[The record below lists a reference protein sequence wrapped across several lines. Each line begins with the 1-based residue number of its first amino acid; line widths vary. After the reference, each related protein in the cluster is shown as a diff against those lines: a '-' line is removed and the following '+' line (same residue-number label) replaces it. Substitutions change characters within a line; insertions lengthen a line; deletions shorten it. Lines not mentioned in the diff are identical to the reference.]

1 MRAGGFLG
9 SFHIFEFQRIYLL
22 GNRVNKRRT
31 ASSRNLLS
39 LCHRIHKNL
48 PLCLIVSF
56 LYYLG
61 KGRQNSEHDHI

>member
-56 LYYLG
+56 LLATG
-61 KGRQNSEHDHI
+61 QFEKNG